1 MGGESVRCEYHPLV
15 KAIVWALRRRCAVGQ
30 GSKLLVAV
38 SGGSDSVALLRALA
52 VVAPRRTWRLEL
64 VVGHV
69 RHNLRPAEEG
79 EQDDQLVSA
88 LADELGLPLL
98 RADLDIVTS
107 GDNVEAAAR
116 HQRYEALADMAESCG
131 ASFVATGH
139 HGDDQL
145 ETMLMRLLRG
155 ASVKGMAGIAWR
167 RPLTA
172 PEDEGDSRPTLIRP
186 MLATDRATVRSF
198 LEVIGQPWRE
208 DRTNA
213 DLSRWRARL
222 RHDVLPVLRQI
233 RPDAARKSV
242 QLSEHMTE
250 AWHVL
255 TEAIDDAVNWVDV
268 DENLAVMD
276 RAEARSMPRVVLM
289 GVLRRLLS
297 DAGMAK
303 DKLGRRNLAPIV
315 RAIRDTRGGC
325 RTFDLGTGGKVT
337 VTRAEVR
344 IESLPSDGL

>member
-15 KAIVWALRRRCAVGQ
+15 KAIVRALRRRCGVGP
-30 GSKLLVAV
+30 GAKLLVAV

-52 VVAPRRTWRLEL
+52 VVAPRRTWRLDL

-69 RHNLRPAEEG
+69 RHNLRPTEEG
-79 EQDDQLVSA
+79 EQDVQLVSGI
-88 LADELGLPLL
+88 ADELGLPLL
-98 RADLDIVTS
+98 RADLDISTA
-107 GDNVEAAAR
+107 GDNVEAVAR
-116 HQRYEALADMAESCG
+116 HQRYEALSDMAESCG

-172 PEDEGDSRPTLIRP
+172 PTLALIRP

-198 LEVIGQPWRE
+198 QKLIGQPWRE

-213 DLSRWRARL
+213 DLSRWRAKL

-233 RPDAARKSV
+233 RPDAARKAV

-255 TEAIDDAVNWVDV
+255 AEAIDDAVDSVDI
-268 DENLAVMD
+268 DDTAAVID

-297 DAGMAK
+297 DAGIAE
-303 DKLGRRNLAPIV
+303 DKLGRRSLGPII
-315 RAIRDTRGGC
+315 RAIRDARGGC
-325 RTFDLGTGGKVT
+325 RTFDLGAGGKVT
-337 VTRAEVR
+337 VTRVEVR
-344 IESLPSDGL
+344 IESLPSDLL

>member
-15 KAIVWALRRRCAVGQ
+15 KAIVRALRRRCGVGA
-30 GSKLLVAV
+30 GAKLLVAV
-38 SGGSDSVALLRALA
+38 SGGADSVALLRALA
-52 VVAPRRTWRLEL
+52 VIAPRRTWQLEL
-64 VVGHV
+64 VVGYAQ
-69 RHNLRPAEEG
+69 HNLRPAEEG
-79 EQDDQLVSA
+79 EQDSFLVRG

-98 RADLDIVTS
+98 RADLDVATT

-116 HQRYEALADMAESCG
+116 RQRYEALADMAESCG

-145 ETMLMRLLRG
+145 ETVLMRLLRG

-167 RPLTA
+167 RPLTGSKA
-172 PEDEGDSRPTLIRP
+172 ALIRP
-186 MLATDRATVRSF
+186 MLATDRAMVGNF

-208 DRTNA
+208 DRTNT

-233 RPDAARKSV
+233 RPDAAQKAV
-242 QLSEHMTE
+242 QLAEHMTE

-255 TEAIDDAVNWVDV
+255 AEAIGNAVGCVDV
-268 DENLAVMD
+268 GDGVAVID
-276 RAEARSMPRVVLM
+276 RGEARSMPRVVLT

-297 DAGMAK
+297 DAGTAK
-303 DKLGRRNLAPIV
+303 DKLGRRNVSPIV
-315 RAIRDTRGGC
+315 RAIRDTKGGC
-325 RTFDLGTGGKVT
+325 RTFDLGAGGKVT
-337 VTRAEVR
+337 ITRTEVR
-344 IESLPSDGL
+344 IESLPSDCL

>member
-1 MGGESVRCEYHPLV
+1 MGGDTVRCEYHPLV
-15 KAIVWALRRRCAVGQ
+15 KAIVRALRRRCGVGQ
-30 GSKLLVAV
+30 GAKLLVAV
-38 SGGSDSVALLRALA
+38 SGGSDSVAMLRALA

-69 RHNLRPAEEG
+69 QHNLRPAEEG
-79 EQDDQLVSA
+79 EQDDQLVSG

-98 RADLDIVTS
+98 RADLDIAAE
-107 GDNVEAAAR
+107 GNNVEAAAR
-116 HQRYEALADMAESCG
+116 RQRYEALADMAESCG

-167 RPLTA
+167 RPLA
-172 PEDEGDSRPTLIRP
+172 GPDLTLIRP

-233 RPDAARKSV
+233 RPDAARKAV
-242 QLSEHMTE
+242 QLSEHMTQ

-255 TEAIDDAVNWVDV
+255 VEAIDDAVNWVDV
-268 DENLAVMD
+268 EDNVAVID

-297 DAGMAK
+297 DAGMSK
-303 DKLGRRNLAPIV
+303 DKLGRRNLSPIV

-325 RTFDLGTGGKVT
+325 RTFDLGAAGKVA
-337 VTRAEVR
+337 VTRNEVR
-344 IESLPSDGL
+344 IESLPSDPL